1 MKAEEPLSWS
11 DYLRKNGIPT
21 LVEATMTGCTAP
33 TIDDDFDVNEYD
45 ANNFSF

>member
-1 MKAEEPLSWS
+1 VSL
-11 DYLRKNGIPT
+11 GI

-33 TIDDDFDVNEYD
+33 TIDDDFDVNEDD